1 MSKNKS
7 KTVIILFFVIMSILG
22 VFFITFNNEGIIK
35 YFKLRKQLDS
45 LNTQIDS
52 VKQNNVL
59 LQSDID
65 SLEKKVPA
73 KIEKVAREKYNM
85 IRKGEKEIKII
96 EK

>member
-1 MSKNKS
+1 MPKNKS
-7 KTVIILFFVIMSILG
+7 KTVIILFFVIMFILG
-22 VFFITFNNEGIIK
+22 VFLITFNNEGIIK